1 MTLSSVSSRPTKEET
16 RARILMKA
24 DELFRQYGFG
34 KTTVADI
41 AQELGMSP
49 ANIYKFYASKD
60 AIVQASADRSL
71 TLIRQ
76 KVSSVVQA
84 RQSVQKRL
92 EGIVLVV
99 FRFHQ
104 DLFRNERQIFKM
116 VIQAHEEAWQSIEN
130 YNAFLF
136 QTVKELLEEGMAS
149 GELRSVDSS
158 ALTTALLDALHLAL
172 HPFLRQSWSPNES
185 EARVRAHIKFTL
197 SALK

>member
-1 MTLSSVSSRPTKEET
+1 
-16 RARILMKA
+16 MKA